1 MLKSNYNCPVT
12 SDYLSVSVS
21 LSVSLSVFLS
31 LPALFSVSMSHSL
44 SQAVSIQPH
53 RAVCSQISELDD
65 ELGRL
70 NGIEC
75 RTILNEQHSHIC
87 DPLVEVGEGSV
98 EGEGDGVVRWYIWS
112 ICILQWVQ

>member
-12 SDYLSVSVS
+12 SDYLSASVS

-75 RTILNEQHSHIC
+75 RTILNEQHIC

-98 EGEGDGVVRWYIWS
+98 EG
-112 ICILQWVQ
+112 